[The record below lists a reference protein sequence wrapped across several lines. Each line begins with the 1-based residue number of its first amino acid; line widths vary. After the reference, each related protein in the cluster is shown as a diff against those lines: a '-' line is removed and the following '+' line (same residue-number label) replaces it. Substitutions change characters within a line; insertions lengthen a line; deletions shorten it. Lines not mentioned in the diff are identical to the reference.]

1 MRTFSEQIKASR
13 ERKGLSQDSLGKMLG
28 VSQQTVAQWES
39 GKAQPRRERRKQ
51 LLQILG
57 PHTEQVAPQ
66 RQHLVG
72 EKLEAV
78 VDVPSRTDGLA
89 QLLPAELHPY
99 LDREIRMG
107 GDRCMVS
114 YISDRAVFI
123 LYDRPAQRWEDLAPD
138 MLRLAVASHLNDVQG
153 HHKDC
158 VLVIIQPTPNWPQGI
173 QAAMFGAGILGVTI
187 RFVQSLEEA
196 AQLILQSEGQT
207 S

>member
-1 MRTFSEQIKASR
+1 MRTFGEQIKTSR
-13 ERKGLSQDSLGKMLG
+13 ERKGLSQESLGKMLG
-28 VSQQTVAQWES
+28 VSQQTVAQWEA

-57 PHTEQVAPQ
+57 PHTETVAIP
-66 RQHLVG
+66 RQQLVG

-107 GDRCMVS
+107 GGRCTVN

-123 LYDRPAQRWEDLAPD
+123 IYDRQSQRWEDLAPD
-138 MLRLAVASHLNDVQG
+138 ILRLAVASHLNDVQG

-158 VLVIIQPTPNWPQGI
+158 VLVVLQQTPVWPQDI
-173 QAAMFGAGILGVTI
+173 QAAMFGAGVLGVTI
-187 RFVQSLEEA
+187 QFAQTLDEA
-196 AQLILQSEGQT
+196 AQMILQSEGLT
-207 S
+207 T

>member
-1 MRTFSEQIKASR
+1 MRTFGEQVKASR
-13 ERKGLSQDSLGKMLG
+13 ERKGLSQESLGKMLG

-39 GKAQPRRERRKQ
+39 NKAQPRRERRKQ

-57 PHTEQVAPQ
+57 PHVELSAKPIRATKGEILESARQEQ
-66 RQHLVG
+66 
-72 EKLEAV
+72 
-78 VDVPSRTDGLA
+78 RTSPLA

-107 GDRCMVS
+107 GERCTVS

-123 LYDRPAQRWEDLAPD
+123 LYEQTAQRWEDLAPD
-138 MLRLAVASHLNDVQG
+138 LLRLAVASHLNDVQG

-158 VLVIIQPTPNWPQGI
+158 VLVVVQQTPNWPQGI
-173 QAAMFGAGILGVTI
+173 QAAMFGAGVLGVTI
-187 RFVQSLEEA
+187 QFVQSVDQA

>member
-1 MRTFSEQIKASR
+1 MRTFGEQIKASR

-57 PHTEQVAPQ
+57 PHTEPVAHPK
-66 RQHLVG
+66 RNLVG

-78 VDVPSRTDGLA
+78 VDIPFRTDGLA
-89 QLLPAELHPY
+89 QLLPAELHTY
-99 LDREIRMG
+99 LNREIRMG
-107 GDRCMVS
+107 GERCTVS
-114 YISDRAVFI
+114 YISDRSVFI
-123 LYDRPAQRWEDLAPD
+123 IYDKSAQRWEDLAPD
-138 MLRLAVASHLNDVQG
+138 ILRLAVASHLNDVQG

-158 VLVIIQPTPNWPQGI
+158 ALVVLQPTPVWPQGI